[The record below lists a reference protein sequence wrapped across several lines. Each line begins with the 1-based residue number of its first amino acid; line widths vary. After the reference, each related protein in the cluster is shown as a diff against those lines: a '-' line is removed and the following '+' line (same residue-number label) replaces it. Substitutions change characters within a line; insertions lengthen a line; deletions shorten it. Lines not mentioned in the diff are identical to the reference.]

1 MSHLDALQLVV
12 ADDEGGQ
19 PGQVAEYVWWQDRD
33 LVVAQIPE
41 NENLFVQIS
50 QNITSFAYI
59 ALSQIRPTPSRFE
72 TQLPRNQSNKCS
84 TIVIY
89 DSRVE
94 FKVNS

>member
-41 NENLFVQIS
+41 NENLFVQMS
-50 QNITSFAYI
+50 QNVSLLLHTLLLAKFGQPHRGSKPNCPVTNLIN
-59 ALSQIRPTPSRFE
+59 ALRS
-72 TQLPRNQSNKCS
+72 
-84 TIVIY
+84 
-89 DSRVE
+89 
-94 FKVNS
+94 

>member
-59 ALSQIRPTPSRFE
+59 ALSQIRPPHRGSK
-72 TQLPRNQSNKCS
+72 PNCS
-84 TIVIY
+84 VTNLINALR
-89 DSRVE
+89 S
-94 FKVNS
+94 